1 MTTKEVLKELEGYAD
16 ATTKNIYIKHGAKE
30 PVFGVK
36 VADLKKILK
45 KTKKNHDLS
54 LALYKTGNSDAMYLA
69 GLMADER
76 KISKKELQ
84 EWVEGAYWYYI
95 SEFAVPWVAAET
107 PFGFELGLEWL
118 ESDKENIQAAGWST
132 LSSYASLN
140 ESDNLDLKIYKKLL
154 KKAEAEV
161 HKDENRVSYTIN
173 NFIIA
178 VGTYIPELSEEAK
191 AAGSRIGKVKVNM
204 AEVNCKVPL
213 AVEKIDKVIEKG
225 RVGVKRKTARC

>member
-16 ATTKNIYIKHGAKE
+16 ANTKKVLMKHGAKE
-30 PVFGVK
+30 PFFGVK

-45 KTKKNHDLS
+45 KTKKNHELS

-69 GLMADER
+69 GLMADEN

-107 PFGFELGLEWL
+107 PFGFKLGLEWIK
-118 ESDKENIQAAGWST
+118 SKKENVQAAGWST

-140 ESDNLDLKIYKKLL
+140 ENVDIKTYEKLL
-154 KKAEAEV
+154 KKAEEKV
-161 HKDENRVSYTIN
+161 HKDKNRVSYAIN

-178 VGTYIPELSEEAK
+178 VGTYIPELSEKAK
-191 AAGSRIGKVKVNM
+191 AVGARIGKVKVDM
-204 AEVNCKVPL
+204 GEVKCNVPL
-213 AVEKIDKVIEKG
+213 AEDKIDKVIEKG